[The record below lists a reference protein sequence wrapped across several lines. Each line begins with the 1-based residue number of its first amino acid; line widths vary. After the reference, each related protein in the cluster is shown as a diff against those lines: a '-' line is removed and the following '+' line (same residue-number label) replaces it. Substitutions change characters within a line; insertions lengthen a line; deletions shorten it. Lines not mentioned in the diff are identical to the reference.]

1 MFTIPIQVTGDA
13 WNNRTQ
19 VKELLDQT
27 HPGQSVILD
36 LFSEGPSL
44 QKLGVVDLVDQ
55 YNLNVYVTRWCNGVE
70 NVSYYKNKCN
80 SQSHFFP
87 MAQHYWIDSIENK
100 PTTEYRFGVFLGRNT
115 YSRNRILYDAA
126 HCWPDYFLLSKI
138 PNLYSDNWTVNQYMT
153 LETADA
159 WFDNVENA
167 QQWFSAN
174 PIPSLDKQIVQNYFT
189 LPELSPAQ
197 MTTSL
202 LNHYPRFNV
211 ELICES
217 YTLGDAFF
225 PTEKT
230 VRPIVGNKPFIVYGP
245 KNYLNNLR
253 EQEGFQTFN
262 SIWNEDYDQLEG
274 VPRWQAISQLIDSLI
289 LQGKEQWAD
298 TIQQAS
304 VITQHN
310 RKILEKIIND
320 RKKL

>member
-1 MFTIPIQVTGDA
+1 MKSAYGPHRHSPA
-13 WNNRTQ
+13 
-19 VKELLDQT
+19 EL
-27 HPGQSVILD
+27 
-36 LFSEGPSL
+36 E
-44 QKLGVVDLVDQ
+44 
-55 YNLNVYVTRWCNGVE
+55 NL
-70 NVSYYKNKCN
+70 
-80 SQSHFFP
+80 
-87 MAQHYWIDSIENK
+87 
-100 PTTEYRFGVFLGRNT
+100 TE
-115 YSRNRILYDAA
+115 
-126 HCWPDYFLLSKI
+126 
-138 PNLYSDNWTVNQYMT
+138 
-153 LETADA
+153 
-159 WFDNVENA
+159 WFDN
-167 QQWFSAN
+167 SADFQHWLDTCPVVSIDDHVIQDQYKEPEVSAGN
-174 PIPSLDKQIVQNYFT
+174 MAKSLFRNYT
-189 LPELSPAQ
+189 
-197 MTTSL
+197 
-202 LNHYPRFNV
+202 RFNI
-211 ELICES
+211 ELICET
-217 YTLGDAFF
+217 YTLGDTFF

>member
-87 MAQHYWIDSIENK
+87 MAQHYWTESIDNM
-100 PTTEYRFGVFLGRNT
+100 PTTEYRFGLFLGRDT

-126 HCWPDYFLLSKI
+126 HQWPDYFLLSKMKSIHGPHKHSPNELENLTEWFGDI
-138 PNLYSDNWTVNQYMT
+138 PGIQHWIDTCSIGSIDNHVIQDQY
-153 LETADA
+153 
-159 WFDNVENA
+159 
-167 QQWFSAN
+167 
-174 PIPSLDKQIVQNYFT
+174 K
-189 LPELSPAQ
+189 LPEVSAGN
-197 MTTSL
+197 MAKSL
-202 LNHYPRFNV
+202 FQHYSRFNV

-217 YTLGDAFF
+217 YTLGNAFF